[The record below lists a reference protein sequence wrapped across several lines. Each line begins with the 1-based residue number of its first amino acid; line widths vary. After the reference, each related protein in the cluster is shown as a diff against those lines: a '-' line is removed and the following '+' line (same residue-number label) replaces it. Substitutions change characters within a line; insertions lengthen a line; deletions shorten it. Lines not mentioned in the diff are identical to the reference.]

1 MQILLT
7 PSPQRHSFSIAIY
20 FFTALMFFTCAL
32 HGQINIASKNSAS
45 EERVLRETS
54 NLLYQKKY
62 QQALQYIDNAFASD
76 SGGTVFKSRVLSLR
90 AAALRALGTST
101 QAVTDYEKAALI
113 IEADEKSLEPDEH
126 QILHRTLQIALQGRL
141 NILVENLHTL
151 SSSSPNQLSVD
162 DITKRNAAETNVFR
176 ETENLLRKEPNSAA
190 ALYNHGF
197 ALYKQQLYDS
207 AIQYFKRAA
216 ELLPTLESA
225 SAHYYSGLS
234 HFFLQHHNEAQEAF
248 SQALVYA
255 PFHAEGY
262 FYRGCTYIR
271 QDRYT
276 LAIKDFRSALQYN
289 PTDAASMGILGSLL
303 INAGQKSEG
312 CARLLK
318 SAELGYLPAVDLL
331 NRYCNKDENGT
342 KIVRLPEVTV
352 EADRNVNYA
361 QRIKNTKQGI
371 SVGQRINPI
380 LPTMR
385 NLSKNFSL
393 AGTTTLPDGTT
404 LINAANPLGSQP
416 GMLPL
421 QSMMNPADCNSGVI
435 NTKSFVSLQCLAY
448 FFRQETEPLG
458 SKVID
463 KLVRQLQQV
472 ADELTIAQAAIDN
485 MGASSNTNASQ
496 ASFDKFFGGDVAQ
509 IQSLYR
515 EFQSLLVQ
523 LQKKIEEHEK
533 VLKEEGKVP

>member
-20 FFTALMFFTCAL
+20 FFTALMSFPCAI
-32 HGQINIASKNSAS
+32 HGQINIASTNTVS

-54 NLLYQKKY
+54 DLLYQKKY
-62 QQALQYIDNAFASD
+62 QKALQYIDNAFASD
-76 SGGTVFKSRVLSLR
+76 SGSTLFKSRAFSLR
-90 AAALRALGTST
+90 AAALRALGTNA
-101 QAVTDYEKAALI
+101 QAIIDYEKAALAI
-113 IEADEKSLEPDEH
+113 DAAEKSLEPDEQH
-126 QILHRTLQIALQGRL
+126 ILHRTLHTALQGRL

-151 SSSSPNQLSVD
+151 SSNPTQLSVD
-162 DITKRNAAETNVFR
+162 DVTKRNAAEANVFR
-176 ETENLLRKEPNSAA
+176 ETEKLLAKEPNSAA

-216 ELLPTLESA
+216 ELVPTLESA
-225 SAHYYSGLS
+225 STHYYLGLS
-234 HFFLQHHNEAQEAF
+234 YFFLQRHNEAVEAF
-248 SQALVYA
+248 SRALLYA

-271 QDRYT
+271 QDRYS

-289 PTDAASMGILGSLL
+289 ATDAASMGILGSLL
-303 INAGQKSEG
+303 INSGQKSEG
-312 CARLLK
+312 CVRLLK
-318 SAELGYLPAVDLL
+318 AAELGYLPAVDLI
-331 NRYCNKDENGT
+331 NRYCNKDENGI

-352 EADRNVNYA
+352 EADRNINYA

-404 LINAANPLGSQP
+404 LINAANPLGNQP

-421 QSMMNPADCNSGVI
+421 QSMINPADCNSGVI

-463 KLVRQLQQV
+463 KLVRRLQQV

-485 MGASSNTNASQ
+485 MSASARTDASQ

-523 LQKKIEEHEK
+523 LQQKIEEHEK

>member
-20 FFTALMFFTCAL
+20 FFTALMSFPCAI
-32 HGQINIASKNSAS
+32 HGQINIASKNIVS

-54 NLLYQKKY
+54 DLLYQKKY
-62 QQALQYIDNAFASD
+62 QKALQYIDNAIASD
-76 SGGTVFKSRVLSLR
+76 SGGAVFKSRVLSLR

-101 QAVTDYEKAALI
+101 QAIIDYEKAALAI
-113 IEADEKSLEPDEH
+113 DATEKSLEPDE
-126 QILHRTLQIALQGRL
+126 QRVLHRTLHTALQGHL
-141 NILVENLHTL
+141 NILVENLRGL
-151 SSSSPNQLSVD
+151 SSNPTQLSVD
-162 DITKRNAAETNVFR
+162 DVTKRNAAEANVFR
-176 ETENLLRKEPNSAA
+176 ETEKILAREPNSAA

-216 ELLPTLESA
+216 ELLPALESA
-225 SAHYYSGLS
+225 SAHYYLGLS
-234 HFFLQHHNEAQEAF
+234 YFFLQRHNEALEAF
-248 SQALVYA
+248 SRALVHA

-271 QDRYT
+271 QDRYN

-289 PTDAASMGILGSLL
+289 ATDAASMGILGSLL

-312 CARLLK
+312 CSRLLK

-331 NRYCNKDENGT
+331 NRYCNKDENGI

-404 LINAANPLGSQP
+404 LINAANPLGNQP

-421 QSMMNPADCNSGVI
+421 QSMINPADCNSGVI

-463 KLVRQLQQV
+463 KLVRRLQQV

-485 MGASSNTNASQ
+485 MSASARTDASQ

-515 EFQSLLVQ
+515 DFQSLLVQ

-533 VLKEEGKVP
+533 VLKEEGKIP